1 VRKASA
7 DPKEPLFDPDGK
19 LNYAALSSAAVAAL
33 QAEVSSSKPGEPQL
47 VLSVLRLL
55 ELAADD
61 SGLREG
67 AMQGVAGVLGQALA
81 ADPVAFAARWVRW
94 LDEWQLCGLAG
105 SMFLVPA
112 MVVMWKHTCYYD

>member
-1 VRKASA
+1 MLQVRKASA
-7 DPKEPLFDPDGK
+7 DPKEPLFDPDGR

-33 QAEVSSSKPGEPQL
+33 QAEVANCKPGEPQL

-67 AMQGVAGVLGQALA
+67 AMQGLAGVMGQALA
-81 ADPVAFAARWVRW
+81 ADPVAFAAR
-94 LDEWQLCGLAG
+94 
-105 SMFLVPA
+105 
-112 MVVMWKHTCYYD
+112 

>member
-1 VRKASA
+1 VQVRKASA
-7 DPKEPLFDPDGK
+7 DPKEPLFDPDGR

-33 QAEVSSSKPGEPQL
+33 QAEASSSKPGEPQL

-67 AMQGVAGVLGQALA
+67 AMQGLAGVLGQALA
-81 ADPVAFAARWVRW
+81 ADPVAFAAR
-94 LDEWQLCGLAG
+94 
-105 SMFLVPA
+105 
-112 MVVMWKHTCYYD
+112 